1 MGMTGPERLQII
13 ILLPI
18 LSLLMGCATGSPV
31 EWKIAF
37 FEPEATRLEF
47 VTDYK
52 ECDQPARSEGM
63 QKSGVPVMRYVVYEW
78 LEADRVNIYMT
89 YDAQTE
95 YTTTSSEKRKIF
107 ISEYGPLLN
116 KCMKEK
122 GWTRKE
128 YRQRDGALHPMFSPT
143 N

>member
-1 MGMTGPERLQII
+1 
-13 ILLPI
+13 
-18 LSLLMGCATGSPV
+18 MGCATGSPV
-31 EWKIAF
+31 EWRMAF
-37 FEPEATRLEF
+37 YKPEATRMEF

-52 ECDQPARSEGM
+52 ECDQTARSEGM

-78 LEADRVNIYMT
+78 LEADRANIYMT

-107 ISEYGPLLN
+107 ISEYEKLLK
-116 KCMKEK
+116 KCMEEK
-122 GWTRKE
+122 GWTRKD
-128 YRQRDGALHPMFSPT
+128 YRQGDEAIHLMFRPS